1 MSVSI
6 LQMADRISGLL
17 AQKYRVPGPIEAQA
31 ARLARRLPRKLR
43 EPVATLASAAYMAQN
58 PKLSPQ
64 IDTEAVALAYDQALR
79 ALTVEE
85 RARARGNL
93 WVGIAGSIAFSL
105 LVVAVGVVAVLVWR
119 GYL

>member
-6 LQMADRISGLL
+6 LQMTDRVSELL
-17 AQKYRVPGPIEAQA
+17 ARKYRVPGPLDRQA

-43 EPVATLASAAYMAQN
+43 EPVAVLASAAYMAQN

-64 IDTEAVALAYDQALR
+64 IDTQAVAAAYDLALR
-79 ALTVEE
+79 TLTADE

-105 LVVAVGVVAVLVWR
+105 LVVAVGVLAVLRWR